1 MKKTIRTNY
10 GTPPSRPIRAAGTNT
25 AVPESRS
32 SLAQIEAA
40 LEGAGLVVLGAFH
53 PGPEDGVP
61 AYSAQHGTA
70 TIVLGGNGGG
80 AMWPFFEAYARHGEN
95 PLNAWSSDLFGRL
108 AAQFGARA
116 ASPADGPPF
125 HPFQRWALKSGQVFA
140 SPVGILIHPE
150 YGLWHSYR
158 GALLFAE
165 RLDLPAAVT
174 RANPCDACRE
184 KPCLSACPVDA
195 FQPGIYDVKRCAG
208 HIGGNKNAGKP
219 NDCRMTGC
227 RARHACPVGQ
237 KHAYPPAQAQFH
249 MAAFIGKHGTR
260 DKS

>member
-10 GTPPSRPIRAAGTNT
+10 GTPPGRPNKTAGNNI
-25 AVPESRS
+25 AVPETRS
-32 SLAQIEAA
+32 PLAPIEAA
-40 LEGAGLVVLGAFH
+40 LESAGLVVLGAFH
-53 PGPEDGVP
+53 PGPDDGVP
-61 AYSAQHGTA
+61 DYSARHRTA

-80 AMWPFFEAYARHGEN
+80 SMWPFFEKYAGRGEN
-95 PLNAWSSDLFGRL
+95 PLNAWSRDLFEQL

-116 ASPADGPPF
+116 ASPVDGPPF
-125 HPFQRWALKSGQVFA
+125 HPFQRWALKSGQTFP
-140 SPVGILIHPE
+140 SPIGILIHPE

-165 RLDLPAAVT
+165 RLDLPPAVK

-184 KPCLSACPVDA
+184 KPCLNACPVDA

-208 HIGGNKNAGKP
+208 HIAGNS
-219 NDCRMTGC
+219 NDCRATGC

-260 DKS
+260 NKS

>member
-1 MKKTIRTNY
+1 
-10 GTPPSRPIRAAGTNT
+10 
-25 AVPESRS
+25 VPESRFP
-32 SLAQIEAA
+32 LAPVEAA
-40 LEGAGLVVLGAFH
+40 LESAGLVVLGAFH
-53 PGPEDGVP
+53 PGPEDCVP
-61 AYSAQHGTA
+61 AYSARHGTA

-80 AMWPFFEAYARHGEN
+80 AMWPYFEEYAGRGEN
-95 PLNAWSSDLFGRL
+95 PLNAWSGDLFAQL

-116 ASPADGPPF
+116 VSPADGPPF
-125 HPFQRWALKSGQVFA
+125 HPFQRWALQSGQAFP

-165 RLDLPAAVT
+165 RLDLPAVVT
-174 RANPCDACRE
+174 PANPCEACRE

-195 FQPGIYDVKRCAG
+195 FQPGSYDVKRCAG
-208 HIGGNKNAGKP
+208 HIGGNKSAGKSAGTSAGNSAGTS

-237 KHAYPPAQAQFH
+237 KHAYPPAQARFH
-249 MAAFIGKHGTR
+249 MAAFIKKHGMR
-260 DKS
+260 DRG